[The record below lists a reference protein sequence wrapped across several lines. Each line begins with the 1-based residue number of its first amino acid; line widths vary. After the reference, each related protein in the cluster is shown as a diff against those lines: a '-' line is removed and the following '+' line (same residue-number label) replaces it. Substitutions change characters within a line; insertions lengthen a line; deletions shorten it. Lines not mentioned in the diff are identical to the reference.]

1 MAGHAAPN
9 HLFVLA
15 PNLFGFKGGV
25 QVYSALLIQA
35 MQKVFPQADY
45 SVFLK
50 YEQTIAHAVSDFSFL
65 PQTRFYP
72 FGEIVCDRNGWRRRF
87 RTSLSAATIL
97 GSALLKRPGLIVT
110 TEINYYVVL
119 CYRLYQWLKIPYW
132 VVLHGIEAW
141 DIKNPAYRQ
150 ALQQAERVIA
160 VSHYTR
166 DRVLAEGYLRPEQMC
181 VLANT
186 FDPSRFKI
194 QPKPPYLLER
204 HGLTAEQPTI
214 LTVTRLQK
222 FAHYKGYDKILKVL
236 PRIRAQIPTVHYVL
250 VGKGDDRPRIERMI
264 DELGLQ
270 DCVTL
275 TGFVPDEE
283 LPDYYSLCD
292 VFAMPSKGEGFGIV
306 YLEALSAGKAVMAGN
321 QDGSV
326 DPLLNGRLG
335 CLVDPDDEDAIASQ
349 LIAILLGHYPDPHLY
364 DPEWLRQEVCRHFE
378 ISHFNSTVTK
388 FLAELF
394 PQR

>member
-1 MAGHAAPN
+1 MVGRSVPSHI
-9 HLFVLA
+9 FVLA

-25 QVYSALLIQA
+25 QIYSSLLIQA
-35 MQKVFPQADY
+35 IQKVYPQARY

-50 YEQTIAHAVSDFSFL
+50 YEQTTANTVNDFAFL

-72 FGEIVCDRNGWRRRF
+72 FGEIVCDTNGWRRRS
-87 RTSLSAATIL
+87 RTVSSAATIL
-97 GSALLKRPGLIVT
+97 TNALVRRPNLIVT

-119 CYRLYQWLKIPYW
+119 CYWLRQWFGIPYW

-141 DIKNPAYRQ
+141 GITNPAYQ
-150 ALQQAERVIA
+150 KALQGAERVIA

-166 DRVLAEGYLRPEQMC
+166 DRVLSEGYLTPEKIC
-181 VLANT
+181 VLPNT
-186 FDPSRFKI
+186 FDPSQFKI
-194 QPKPPYLLER
+194 QPKPAYLLER
-204 HGLTAEQPTI
+204 HGLKSNQPTI

-222 FAHYKGYDKILKVL
+222 FAHYKGYDKILRVL
-236 PRIRAQIPTVHYVL
+236 PTIRQEVPDVHYVL
-250 VGKGDDRPRIERMI
+250 VGKGDDRSRIEAMI
-264 DELGLQ
+264 RDLNLQ

-306 YLEALSAGKAVMAGN
+306 YLEALATGKVVLAGN

-326 DPLLNGRLG
+326 DPLLNGKLG
-335 CLVDPDDEDAIASQ
+335 CLVNPDDEAEIATQ
-349 LIAILLGHYPDPHLY
+349 LTKILKGTYPNQNFY
-364 DPEWLRQEVCRHFE
+364 DPEWLRREVCDHFE
-378 ISHFNSTVTK
+378 ISRFNATAEK
-388 FLAELF
+388 FLKNLF
-394 PQR
+394 SEN